1 MPDEQNTIP
10 ATASSEWTDWTPL
23 VRRIQTGDSGA
34 LEALYEVFGRGVRLQ
49 LLRQLGP
56 QDLDD
61 RVHDAFLI
69 VVQAIQRGDLRE
81 PERLMGFVRT
91 IVRRQAAAHI
101 NHLVEGRRDQM
112 SLDPS
117 AGIPDS
123 AATPEQIAVKGEKV
137 RLMMRVLES
146 LSSRDREILT
156 RFYLKEQTQEQ
167 ICREMNLSDTQFRL
181 YKSRA
186 KQRFGDTG
194 RQFLERD

>member
-10 ATASSEWTDWTPL
+10 ATAPSEWTDWTPL

-91 IVRRQAAAHI
+91 IVRRQAAAQI